1 MTDSPDNKRRD
12 FLQLST
18 LTIGAVGTA
27 AFIWPFLKSMN
38 PAEDTLALGSTEV
51 DISGIEEGQSITV
64 KWRGK
69 PVFIKRRTTQEIKEA
84 KEVLQTDLK
93 DIKEH
98 PPTQSEYMP
107 KIVEKLKE
115 CYDPEISVDIYN
127 LGLIYD
133 VKVTEDGYV
142 HVLMSLTSAFCP
154 AADMIPRDVQQ
165 KVESIPN
172 LKCKVKITMQPQWGR
187 DMINPEI
194 RDLMGL

>member
-1 MTDSPDNKRRD
+1 MIETPPGWIPNDNATVD
-12 FLQLST
+12 PQL
-18 LTIGAVGTA
+18 
-27 AFIWPFLKSMN
+27 K
-38 PAEDTLALGSTEV
+38 
-51 DISGIEEGQSITV
+51 
-64 KWRGK
+64 
-69 PVFIKRRTTQEIKEA
+69 
-84 KEVLQTDLK
+84 TDLS

-98 PPTQSEYMP
+98 PPTQQEYMP
-107 KIVEKLKE
+107 RIVEKLKE

-133 VKVTEDGYV
+133 VKVTEDGWV

-154 AADMIPRDVQQ
+154 AADMIPKDVQM

-194 RDLMGL
+194 RELMGL

>member
-1 MTDSPDNKRRD
+1 
-12 FLQLST
+12 
-18 LTIGAVGTA
+18 
-27 AFIWPFLKSMN
+27 
-38 PAEDTLALGSTEV
+38 
-51 DISGIEEGQSITV
+51 
-64 KWRGK
+64 
-69 PVFIKRRTTQEIKEA
+69 
-84 KEVLQTDLK
+84 
-93 DIKEH
+93 
-98 PPTQSEYMP
+98 
-107 KIVEKLKE
+107 VEKLKE

-133 VKVTEDGYV
+133 VKVTEEGYV

-187 DMINPEI
+187 DMINPEV

>member
-1 MTDSPDNKRRD
+1 MIETPPGWLPNDKAS
-12 FLQLST
+12 
-18 LTIGAVGTA
+18 
-27 AFIWPFLKSMN
+27 
-38 PAEDTLALGSTEV
+38 V
-51 DISGIEEGQSITV
+51 DPQ
-64 KWRGK
+64 
-69 PVFIKRRTTQEIKEA
+69 
-84 KEVLQTDLK
+84 LQTDLS

-98 PPTQSEYMP
+98 PPTQQEYMS

-115 CYDPEISVDIYN
+115 VYDPEISIDIYN

-133 VKVTEDGYV
+133 VKVTEAGYV

-154 AADMIPRDVQQ
+154 AADMIPKDVQQ

-187 DMINPEI
+187 DMINPEV

>member
-1 MTDSPDNKRRD
+1 MGRQGFDNRLDPAVKRPNHFGLWIGSIQQLQNPND
-12 FLQLST
+12 FIRVVFHGDREKGQ
-18 LTIGAVGTA
+18 
-27 AFIWPFLKSMN
+27 
-38 PAEDTLALGSTEV
+38 
-51 DISGIEEGQSITV
+51 EE
-64 KWRGK
+64 
-69 PVFIKRRTTQEIKEA
+69 
-84 KEVLQTDLK
+84 L
-93 DIKEH
+93 
-98 PPTQSEYMP
+98 MP
-107 KIVEKLKE
+107 SIVEKLKE

-154 AADMIPRDVQQ
+154 AADIIPQDVKV

-187 DMINPEI
+187 EMINPEI

>member
-1 MTDSPDNKRRD
+1 MDKKDK
-12 FLQLST
+12 
-18 LTIGAVGTA
+18 
-27 AFIWPFLKSMN
+27 
-38 PAEDTLALGSTEV
+38 
-51 DISGIEEGQSITV
+51 QSIRADEYEEQV
-64 KWRGK
+64 QHAPNW
-69 PVFIKRRTTQEIKEA
+69 PPQPQPSPAVDPQ
-84 KEVLQTDLK
+84 LQTDLK

-98 PPTQSEYMP
+98 PPTQQEYMP

-133 VKVTEDGYV
+133 VKVTEEGWV

-165 KVESIPN
+165 KIESIPN

>member
-1 MTDSPDNKRRD
+1 MDKKDK
-12 FLQLST
+12 
-18 LTIGAVGTA
+18 
-27 AFIWPFLKSMN
+27 
-38 PAEDTLALGSTEV
+38 
-51 DISGIEEGQSITV
+51 QSIRADEYEEQV
-64 KWRGK
+64 QHAPNW
-69 PVFIKRRTTQEIKEA
+69 PPQPQPSPAVDPQ
-84 KEVLQTDLK
+84 LQTDLK

-98 PPTQSEYMP
+98 PPTQQEYMP

-133 VKVTEDGYV
+133 VKVTEEGWV

-165 KVESIPN
+165 KIESIPN

-187 DMINPEI
+187 EMINPEI
-194 RDLMGL
+194 RELMGL